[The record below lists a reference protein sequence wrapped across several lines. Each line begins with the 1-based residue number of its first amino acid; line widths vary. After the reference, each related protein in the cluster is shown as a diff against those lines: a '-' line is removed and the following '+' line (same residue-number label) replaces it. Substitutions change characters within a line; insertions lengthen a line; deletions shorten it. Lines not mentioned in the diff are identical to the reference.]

1 MIRRPPKST
10 RTDTLFPYPTLF
22 RSPACA
28 PALRSR
34 QTWPS
39 RFLLSVQAPG
49 HRVQGHEIALRA
61 QTADHGVG
69 HLRHI
74 GVMSEGLA
82 PMNVGEMHL
91 DQREADR
98 EEGIHDGDRGVRI
111 GARIDYVEVGRP
123 SLRERR

>member
-1 MIRRPPKST
+1 MIRRPPGST
-10 RTDTLFPYPTLF
+10 RTDTLFPYTTLF
-22 RSPACA
+22 RSGPPACA
-28 PALRSR
+28 LPICSR
-34 QTWPS
+34 QTLPS

-111 GARIDYVEVGRP
+111 GARIDYDAVVAAAR
-123 SLRERR
+123 

>member
-1 MIRRPPKST
+1 MIRRPPGST
-10 RTDTLFPYPTLF
+10 RTDTLFPYTTLF
-22 RSPACA
+22 RSGPPACA

-82 PMNVGEMHL
+82 PMTVGEMHL

-98 EEGIHDGDRGVRI
+98 EEGIERKSGVSGKSVAVRVAL
-111 GARIDYVEVGRP
+111 GG
-123 SLRERR
+123 